1 MTADADAAI
10 ATLAGRGVKTLP
22 PLAFV
27 LGSGL
32 GVLADEAE
40 DAISIPYAE
49 IPGFPQPSVAGHKGR
64 LVVGTLEGTRVA
76 LFQGRGHY
84 YERGDPRAMATAIET
99 LARLGG
105 RTLFLTN
112 AAGGLHTEWEPPA
125 LVAITDHINFAGTNP
140 LIGHPGDERFVP
152 LTRAYD
158 PGLLATLRRAA
169 KTAEVKLHEGVY
181 MWFNG
186 PSFETPAEI
195 RMAKILGAESR
206 GHVDRAR
213 SHSRAAA
220 WPELRRRFIGHQLRG
235 RALRRR
241 SQPRGNAGIRRARL
255 RAVSQTAARLRARSR
270 RRGRLM
276 LPRMPCRGLLQRNK
290 GQQRRRR
297 VDRNARTSL
306 AACEGRPNRFRP
318 RIQVWTFFPR
328 GTPSR
333 SNPSEKGGPGKT
345 PENVMRWLHYC
356 L

>member
-1 MTADADAAI
+1 MTADPDAAI

-32 GVLADEAE
+32 GGLADEAE
-40 DAISIPYAE
+40 DTISIPYAE

-181 MWFNG
+181 IWFNG

-195 RMAKILGAESR
+195 RMAKILGADLVGMST
-206 GHVDRAR
+206 V
-213 SHSRAAA
+213 
-220 WPELRRRFIGHQLRG
+220 PEVIL
-235 RALRRR
+235 
-241 SQPRGNAGIRRARL
+241 ARL
-255 RAVSQTAARLRARSR
+255 HGMNCVAVSLVTNFAAGLSGGDPSHEETQEFARRGSERFRKLLRAFVLAHGAAR
-270 RRGRLM
+270 
-276 LPRMPCRGLLQRNK
+276 P
-290 GQQRRRR
+290 
-297 VDRNARTSL
+297 
-306 AACEGRPNRFRP
+306 
-318 RIQVWTFFPR
+318 
-328 GTPSR
+328 
-333 SNPSEKGGPGKT
+333 
-345 PENVMRWLHYC
+345 
-356 L
+356 

>member
-1 MTADADAAI
+1 MPETPMTADADAAI

-40 DAISIPYAE
+40 DTISIPYAE
-49 IPGFPQPSVAGHKGR
+49 IPGFPRPF
-64 LVVGTLEGTRVA
+64 VGTLEGTRVA

-105 RTLFLTN
+105 RTLLLTN

-158 PGLLATLRRAA
+158 PGLLTTLRRAA

-195 RMAKILGAESR
+195 RMAKILGADLVGMSTVPEVILGRLHGLSCVAVSLVTNFAAGLSGGDPSHEETQEFARR
-206 GHVDRAR
+206 G
-213 SHSRAAA
+213 S
-220 WPELRRRFIGHQLRG
+220 ERFRKL
-235 RALRRR
+235 
-241 SQPRGNAGIRRARL
+241 L
-255 RAVSQTAARLRARSR
+255 RAFV
-270 RRGRLM
+270 
-276 LPRMPCRGLLQRNK
+276 
-290 GQQRRRR
+290 
-297 VDRNARTSL
+297 L
-306 AACEGRPNRFRP
+306 AHGDA
-318 RIQVWTFFPR
+318 
-328 GTPSR
+328 
-333 SNPSEKGGPGKT
+333 
-345 PENVMRWLHYC
+345 
-356 L
+356 